1 MQEQKAAERRCGG
14 NLTWFKR
21 GAIGGVTKQVD
32 MPGQFPRKQ
41 NSHLMQYFLLYHK
54 ELTWRC
60 PRAND
65 GGLNLSWPF
74 RGFCPDGERICGL
87 GFQLGDVEVSLFGL
101 QLLFY

>member
-1 MQEQKAAERRCGG
+1 MEWKSRKQRNEDEAG
-14 NLTWFKR
+14 NLTWFKG
-21 GAIGGVTKQVD
+21 GALEGTPKLCKIFVSD
-32 MPGQFPRKQ
+32 
-41 NSHLMQYFLLYHK
+41 HK